1 MKIEMERKYRT
12 RSGKAVRV
20 LCVDKASMNWPVVV
34 LIMVEDGI
42 EDVHQYNE
50 DGHKNCG
57 LSGHIGD
64 WDLIEIKPSVVF
76 WVNKR
81 TKGPVSVFDH
91 KPEAH
96 FAADCLRDEYE
107 IIARRVELPIEEEKS

>member
-1 MKIEMERKYRT
+1 MIDMSKQYRT
-12 RSGKAVRV
+12 RKGRPVRV

-57 LSGHIGD
+57 LSGHISD

-76 WVNKR
+76 WVNVYDDM
-81 TKGPVSVFDH
+81 GVCVYVNED
-91 KPEAH
+91 
-96 FAADCLRDEYE
+96 AAKAVAATDSD
-107 IIARRVELPIEEEKS
+107 IVIVIARRVELPIENEE